1 MKILFFK
8 SNLNSKIR
16 DLLLFVGIPT
26 LLAGCFSS
34 SKVSIPESIPP
45 DAYAH
50 QSTTSNKK
58 EAIEPLSKKENFK
71 PIESLQSPKDSFL
84 AYRKSHSNQLP
95 SLTKSKIEDSD
106 YTFKV
111 KSIEELWIWVQ
122 DPKGNDI
129 VWKKMVDGDEL
140 LITEKAPLTLTCSKP
155 NAVIIYDKKGKK
167 VDFPK
172 SNNSGTN
179 INIIRLN

>member
-1 MKILFFK
+1 MKIVILK
-8 SNLNSKIR
+8 SNLNSQIR
-16 DLLLFVGIPT
+16 GFLLLFGIST
-26 LLAGCFSS
+26 LLPGCFSS
-34 SKVSIPESIPP
+34 SKVYIPESIPP
-45 DAYAH
+45 DAYAR
-50 QSTTSNKK
+50 QSSTSNKK
-58 EAIEPLSKKENFK
+58 AAIEPLSQKENLK
-71 PIESLQSPKDSFL
+71 PIESLQRPKDSFL
-84 AYRKSHSNQLP
+84 SYRKSHSSQP
-95 SLTKSKIEDSD
+95 ASLTKSKSENAD

-129 VWKKMVDGDEL
+129 VWKKMVEGDEL

-167 VDFPK
+167 VDYPK
-172 SNNSGTN
+172 SINSGTN

>member
-1 MKILFFK
+1 MKIVFLK
-8 SNLNSKIR
+8 SNLNSQIR
-16 DLLLFVGIPT
+16 GFLLLFGIST
-26 LLAGCFSS
+26 LLPGCFSS
-34 SKVSIPESIPP
+34 SKVYIPESIPP
-45 DAYAH
+45 DAYAR
-50 QSTTSNKK
+50 QSSTSNKK
-58 EAIEPLSKKENFK
+58 AAIEPLSQKENLK
-71 PIESLQSPKDSFL
+71 PIESLQIPKDSFQS
-84 AYRKSHSNQLP
+84 YRKSHSSQLP
-95 SLTKSKIEDSD
+95 SLTKSKSENSD

-129 VWKKMVDGDEL
+129 VWKKMVEGDEL

-167 VDFPK
+167 VDYPK
-172 SNNSGTN
+172 SINSGTN